1 MAKKKAPQ
9 RLAGAEESCI
19 SPEQEAI
26 IQWFRTVKF
35 RKNLLGGVDE
45 AAMWKKL
52 EELYALYE
60 AAIRAERTRY
70 NVLLETSP
78 SKPDGFATSPD
89 RGGKTGAAQP
99 EASGTGEPGNVN
111 LAPTKV
117 NSFAK
122 GSPTRATTTTAASG
136 GNREELLG
144 QRPAGHECNTLHE
157 VDAGSR
163 NPDAGERSETER
175 FSPDAGERSETERF
189 SPDAGERSE
198 TERFSPDAGERSE
211 TERFDPQKE
220 AHSDAPAGQ

>member
-9 RLAGAEESCI
+9 RLPGAEESCI

-70 NVLLETSP
+70 NVLLEQQ
-78 SKPDGFATSPD
+78 
-89 RGGKTGAAQP
+89 TGSLPLDTA
-99 EASGTGEPGNVN
+99 EVD
-111 LAPTKV
+111 
-117 NSFAK
+117 SFAK
-122 GSPTRATTTTAASG
+122 GSPTRGAVTAKPVTERFS
-136 GNREELLG
+136 
-144 QRPAGHECNTLHE
+144 P
-157 VDAGSR
+157 DAGSR

-175 FSPDAGERSETERF
+175 FDPGEPAT
-189 SPDAGERSE
+189 P
-198 TERFSPDAGERSE
+198 
-211 TERFDPQKE
+211 KE

>member
-70 NVLLETSP
+70 NVLLEQQ
-78 SKPDGFATSPD
+78 
-89 RGGKTGAAQP
+89 TGSLP
-99 EASGTGEPGNVN
+99 LDTTEGD
-111 LAPTKV
+111 
-117 NSFAK
+117 SFAK
-122 GSPTRATTTTAASG
+122 GSPTRG
-136 GNREELLG
+136 
-144 QRPAGHECNTLHE
+144 
-157 VDAGSR
+157 
-163 NPDAGERSETER
+163 AGERSETER
-175 FSPDAGERSETERF
+175 FNPESDS
-189 SPDAGERSE
+189 S
-198 TERFSPDAGERSE
+198 
-211 TERFDPQKE
+211 DPQKE

>member
-70 NVLLETSP
+70 NVLLEQQ
-78 SKPDGFATSPD
+78 
-89 RGGKTGAAQP
+89 TGSLPLDTA
-99 EASGTGEPGNVN
+99 
-111 LAPTKV
+111 KV
-117 NSFAK
+117 DSFAK
-122 GSPTRATTTTAASG
+122 GSPIRG
-136 GNREELLG
+136 
-144 QRPAGHECNTLHE
+144 
-157 VDAGSR
+157 
-163 NPDAGERSETER
+163 AGERSETER
-175 FSPDAGERSETERF
+175 FSPDAGSRNPDAGTATAVTERF
-189 SPDAGERSE
+189 NPESDGS
-198 TERFSPDAGERSE
+198 
-211 TERFDPQKE
+211 DPQKE

>member
-52 EELYALYE
+52 EELYVLYE

-70 NVLLETSP
+70 NVLLEASP

-89 RGGKTGAAQP
+89 RATTTTAA
-99 EASGTGEPGNVN
+99 SGEPGNVN

-117 NSFAK
+117 DSFAK
-122 GSPTRATTTTAASG
+122 GSPTRGAVTAKPVTERF
-136 GNREELLG
+136 N
-144 QRPAGHECNTLHE
+144 P
-157 VDAGSR
+157 DAGSR
-163 NPDAGERSETER
+163 NPDAGTATAVTER
-175 FSPDAGERSETERF
+175 FNPESDS
-189 SPDAGERSE
+189 S
-198 TERFSPDAGERSE
+198 
-211 TERFDPQKE
+211 DPQKE

>member
-60 AAIRAERTRY
+60 AAIRAERIRY
-70 NVLLETSP
+70 NVLLEQQ
-78 SKPDGFATSPD
+78 
-89 RGGKTGAAQP
+89 TGSLP
-99 EASGTGEPGNVN
+99 LDT
-111 LAPTKV
+111 TKV
-117 NSFAK
+117 DSFAK
-122 GSPTRATTTTAASG
+122 GSPTRG
-136 GNREELLG
+136 
-144 QRPAGHECNTLHE
+144 
-157 VDAGSR
+157 
-163 NPDAGERSETER
+163 AGERSETER
-175 FSPDAGERSETERF
+175 FNPESDS
-189 SPDAGERSE
+189 S
-198 TERFSPDAGERSE
+198 
-211 TERFDPQKE
+211 DPQKE

>member
-9 RLAGAEESCI
+9 RLAGAEETCI

-70 NVLLETSP
+70 NVLLE
-78 SKPDGFATSPD
+78 
-89 RGGKTGAAQP
+89 
-99 EASGTGEPGNVN
+99 ASGTGEPEDVN

-117 NSFAK
+117 DSFAK
-122 GSPTRATTTTAASG
+122 GSPTRGAVTAK
-136 GNREELLG
+136 
-144 QRPAGHECNTLHE
+144 P
-157 VDAGSR
+157 V
-163 NPDAGERSETER
+163 TER
-175 FSPDAGERSETERF
+175 FNPESDS
-189 SPDAGERSE
+189 S
-198 TERFSPDAGERSE
+198 
-211 TERFDPQKE
+211 DPQKE

>member
-9 RLAGAEESCI
+9 RLAGAEETCI

-78 SKPDGFATSPD
+78 SKPDGFATSPS
-89 RGGKTGAAQP
+89 RGALGKTVNFGGSQVYVPGFTGAGCFRLR
-99 EASGTGEPGNVN
+99 STC
-111 LAPTKV
+111 LA
-117 NSFAK
+117 
-122 GSPTRATTTTAASG
+122 SPTRG
-136 GNREELLG
+136 GGKAVRL
-144 QRPAGHECNTLHE
+144 
-157 VDAGSR
+157 
-163 NPDAGERSETER
+163 
-175 FSPDAGERSETERF
+175 
-189 SPDAGERSE
+189 
-198 TERFSPDAGERSE
+198 
-211 TERFDPQKE
+211 
-220 AHSDAPAGQ
+220 

>member
-70 NVLLETSP
+70 NVLLEQQ
-78 SKPDGFATSPD
+78 
-89 RGGKTGAAQP
+89 TGSLP
-99 EASGTGEPGNVN
+99 LDTTEVD
-111 LAPTKV
+111 
-117 NSFAK
+117 SFAK
-122 GSPTRATTTTAASG
+122 GSPTRG
-136 GNREELLG
+136 
-144 QRPAGHECNTLHE
+144 
-157 VDAGSR
+157 
-163 NPDAGERSETER
+163 AGERSETER
-175 FSPDAGERSETERF
+175 FSPESD
-189 SPDAGERSE
+189 SP
-198 TERFSPDAGERSE
+198 
-211 TERFDPQKE
+211 DPQKE

>member
-78 SKPDGFATSPD
+78 SKPDGFATSPS

-117 NSFAK
+117 DSFAK

-144 QRPAGHECNTLHE
+144 QRPAGHECTTLHE

-163 NPDAGERSETER
+163 NPDAGTATAVTER
-175 FSPDAGERSETERF
+175 FNPESDS
-189 SPDAGERSE
+189 S
-198 TERFSPDAGERSE
+198 
-211 TERFDPQKE
+211 DPQKE

>member
-35 RKNLLGGVDE
+35 RKSLLGGVDE

-52 EELYALYE
+52 EELYAMYE

-70 NVLLETSP
+70 NVLLE
-78 SKPDGFATSPD
+78 
-89 RGGKTGAAQP
+89 
-99 EASGTGEPGNVN
+99 ASGTGEPEDVN

-117 NSFAK
+117 DSFAK
-122 GSPTRATTTTAASG
+122 GSPTRGAVTAK
-136 GNREELLG
+136 
-144 QRPAGHECNTLHE
+144 P
-157 VDAGSR
+157 V
-163 NPDAGERSETER
+163 TER
-175 FSPDAGERSETERF
+175 FNPESDS
-189 SPDAGERSE
+189 S
-198 TERFSPDAGERSE
+198 
-211 TERFDPQKE
+211 DPQKE

>member
-70 NVLLETSP
+70 NVLLEQQ
-78 SKPDGFATSPD
+78 
-89 RGGKTGAAQP
+89 TGSLP
-99 EASGTGEPGNVN
+99 LDT
-111 LAPTKV
+111 TKV
-117 NSFAK
+117 DSFAK
-122 GSPTRATTTTAASG
+122 GSPTRGAVTAKPVTERFS
-136 GNREELLG
+136 
-144 QRPAGHECNTLHE
+144 P
-157 VDAGSR
+157 DAGSR
-163 NPDAGERSETER
+163 NPDAVTAKPVTER
-175 FSPDAGERSETERF
+175 FNPESDS
-189 SPDAGERSE
+189 S
-198 TERFSPDAGERSE
+198 
-211 TERFDPQKE
+211 DPQKE

>member
-70 NVLLETSP
+70 NVLLEASP

-89 RGGKTGAAQP
+89 RATTTTAA
-99 EASGTGEPGNVN
+99 SGEPGNVN

-117 NSFAK
+117 DSFAK

-144 QRPAGHECNTLHE
+144 QRPAGRECKTLHE
-157 VDAGSR
+157 ADAGSR
-163 NPDAGERSETER
+163 NPDAGTATAVTER
-175 FSPDAGERSETERF
+175 FNPESDGS
-189 SPDAGERSE
+189 
-198 TERFSPDAGERSE
+198 
-211 TERFDPQKE
+211 DPQKE

>member
-89 RGGKTGAAQP
+89 RATTTTAA
-99 EASGTGEPGNVN
+99 SGEPGNVN

-117 NSFAK
+117 DSFAK

-175 FSPDAGERSETERF
+175 FNPESDS
-189 SPDAGERSE
+189 S
-198 TERFSPDAGERSE
+198 
-211 TERFDPQKE
+211 DPQKE

>member
-70 NVLLETSP
+70 NVLLEQQ
-78 SKPDGFATSPD
+78 
-89 RGGKTGAAQP
+89 TGSLP
-99 EASGTGEPGNVN
+99 LDTTEVD
-111 LAPTKV
+111 
-117 NSFAK
+117 SFAK
-122 GSPTRATTTTAASG
+122 GSPTRG
-136 GNREELLG
+136 
-144 QRPAGHECNTLHE
+144 
-157 VDAGSR
+157 
-163 NPDAGERSETER
+163 AGERSETER
-175 FSPDAGERSETERF
+175 FSPDAGSRNPDAVTAKPVTERF
-189 SPDAGERSE
+189 NPESDS
-198 TERFSPDAGERSE
+198 S
-211 TERFDPQKE
+211 DPQKE

>member
-9 RLAGAEESCI
+9 RLAGAEETCI

-111 LAPTKV
+111 LAPAEV
-117 NSFAK
+117 DSFAK

-144 QRPAGHECNTLHE
+144 QRPAGRECKTLHE
-157 VDAGSR
+157 ADAGSR
-163 NPDAGERSETER
+163 NPDAGTATAVTER
-175 FSPDAGERSETERF
+175 FNPESDS
-189 SPDAGERSE
+189 S
-198 TERFSPDAGERSE
+198 
-211 TERFDPQKE
+211 DPQKE

>member
-35 RKNLLGGVDE
+35 RKKLLGGVDE

-70 NVLLETSP
+70 NVLLEQQ
-78 SKPDGFATSPD
+78 
-89 RGGKTGAAQP
+89 TGSLP
-99 EASGTGEPGNVN
+99 LDT
-111 LAPTKV
+111 TKV
-117 NSFAK
+117 DSSAK
-122 GSPTRATTTTAASG
+122 GSPTRATTMTAASG

-163 NPDAGERSETER
+163 NPDAVTAK
-175 FSPDAGERSETERF
+175 PV
-189 SPDAGERSE
+189 

-211 TERFDPQKE
+211 TERFDPGEPATPKE

>member
-45 AAMWKKL
+45 TAMWKKL

-70 NVLLETSP
+70 NVLLE
-78 SKPDGFATSPD
+78 
-89 RGGKTGAAQP
+89 
-99 EASGTGEPGNVN
+99 ASGTGEPEDVN

-117 NSFAK
+117 DSFAK
-122 GSPTRATTTTAASG
+122 GSPTRGAVTAK
-136 GNREELLG
+136 
-144 QRPAGHECNTLHE
+144 P
-157 VDAGSR
+157 V
-163 NPDAGERSETER
+163 TER
-175 FSPDAGERSETERF
+175 FNPESDS
-189 SPDAGERSE
+189 S
-198 TERFSPDAGERSE
+198 
-211 TERFDPQKE
+211 DPQKE

>member
-60 AAIRAERTRY
+60 AAICAERTRY
-70 NVLLETSP
+70 NVLLEQQ
-78 SKPDGFATSPD
+78 
-89 RGGKTGAAQP
+89 TGSLP
-99 EASGTGEPGNVN
+99 LDTTEVD
-111 LAPTKV
+111 
-117 NSFAK
+117 SFAK
-122 GSPTRATTTTAASG
+122 GSPTRG
-136 GNREELLG
+136 
-144 QRPAGHECNTLHE
+144 
-157 VDAGSR
+157 
-163 NPDAGERSETER
+163 AGERSETER
-175 FSPDAGERSETERF
+175 FNPESNS
-189 SPDAGERSE
+189 S
-198 TERFSPDAGERSE
+198 
-211 TERFDPQKE
+211 DPQKE

>member
-70 NVLLETSP
+70 NVLLEQQ
-78 SKPDGFATSPD
+78 
-89 RGGKTGAAQP
+89 TGSLPLDA
-99 EASGTGEPGNVN
+99 
-111 LAPTKV
+111 TKV
-117 NSFAK
+117 DSFAK
-122 GSPTRATTTTAASG
+122 GSPTRGAVTAKPVTERF
-136 GNREELLG
+136 N
-144 QRPAGHECNTLHE
+144 P
-157 VDAGSR
+157 DAGSR
-163 NPDAGERSETER
+163 NPDAGTATAVTER
-175 FSPDAGERSETERF
+175 FNPESDS
-189 SPDAGERSE
+189 S
-198 TERFSPDAGERSE
+198 
-211 TERFDPQKE
+211 DPQKE

>member
-70 NVLLETSP
+70 NVLLEQQTGSLPLDTTEVDSFAKGSP
-78 SKPDGFATSPD
+78 TRGAVTATAVTERFSPD
-89 RGGKTGAAQP
+89 AGSRNPDAGERSETERFNPDAGAAQP
-99 EASGTGEPGNVN
+99 EASGTGEPGDVN
-111 LAPTKV
+111 LAPTEV
-117 NSFAK
+117 DSFAK

-144 QRPAGHECNTLHE
+144 QRPAGCECICTKQPLG
-157 VDAGSR
+157 AATRTG
-163 NPDAGERSETER
+163 GIERKR
-175 FSPDAGERSETERF
+175 R
-189 SPDAGERSE
+189 
-198 TERFSPDAGERSE
+198 
-211 TERFDPQKE
+211 
-220 AHSDAPAGQ
+220 

>member
-45 AAMWKKL
+45 ASMWKKL

-70 NVLLETSP
+70 NVLLAEQKGLP
-78 SKPDGFATSPD
+78 LNAEPD
-89 RGGKTGAAQP
+89 
-99 EASGTGEPGNVN
+99 
-111 LAPTKV
+111 
-117 NSFAK
+117 SFAK
-122 GSPTRATTTTAASG
+122 GSPTRGAVTAK
-136 GNREELLG
+136 
-144 QRPAGHECNTLHE
+144 P
-157 VDAGSR
+157 V
-163 NPDAGERSETER
+163 TER
-175 FSPDAGERSETERF
+175 FSPDAVTAKPVTERF
-189 SPDAGERSE
+189 NPESDS
-198 TERFSPDAGERSE
+198 S
-211 TERFDPQKE
+211 DPQKE

>member
-19 SPEQEAI
+19 SPEQLAI
-26 IQWFRTVKF
+26 IQWYKTVKF
-35 RKNLLGGVDE
+35 RKKLLGGVDE

-117 NSFAK
+117 DSFAK

-136 GNREELLG
+136 GN
-144 QRPAGHECNTLHE
+144 
-157 VDAGSR
+157 
-163 NPDAGERSETER
+163 PDAVTAKPVTER
-175 FSPDAGERSETERF
+175 FNPESDS
-189 SPDAGERSE
+189 S
-198 TERFSPDAGERSE
+198 
-211 TERFDPQKE
+211 DPQKE

>member
-35 RKNLLGGVDE
+35 RKKLLGGVDE

-70 NVLLETSP
+70 NVLLEQQ
-78 SKPDGFATSPD
+78 
-89 RGGKTGAAQP
+89 TGSLPLDTA
-99 EASGTGEPGNVN
+99 
-111 LAPTKV
+111 KV
-117 NSFAK
+117 DSFAK
-122 GSPTRATTTTAASG
+122 GSPTRGAVTAKPVTERF
-136 GNREELLG
+136 N
-144 QRPAGHECNTLHE
+144 P
-157 VDAGSR
+157 DAGSR
-163 NPDAGERSETER
+163 NPDAVTAKPVTER
-175 FSPDAGERSETERF
+175 FNPESDS
-189 SPDAGERSE
+189 S
-198 TERFSPDAGERSE
+198 
-211 TERFDPQKE
+211 DPQKE

>member
-70 NVLLETSP
+70 NVLLAEQKGLP
-78 SKPDGFATSPD
+78 LNAEPD
-89 RGGKTGAAQP
+89 
-99 EASGTGEPGNVN
+99 
-111 LAPTKV
+111 
-117 NSFAK
+117 SFAK

-163 NPDAGERSETER
+163 NPNAGERSETER
-175 FSPDAGERSETERF
+175 FNP
-189 SPDAGERSE
+189 
-198 TERFSPDAGERSE
+198 
-211 TERFDPQKE
+211 
-220 AHSDAPAGQ
+220 

>member
-9 RLAGAEESCI
+9 RLPGAEESCI
-19 SPEQEAI
+19 SPEQLAI
-26 IQWFRTVKF
+26 IQWYKTVKF
-35 RKNLLGGVDE
+35 RKKLLGGVDE

-70 NVLLETSP
+70 NVLLEQQIGSLPLEAEPTAMSRPRP
-78 SKPDGFATSPD
+78 SG
-89 RGGKTGAAQP
+89 
-99 EASGTGEPGNVN
+99 
-111 LAPTKV
+111 
-117 NSFAK
+117 
-122 GSPTRATTTTAASG
+122 ATTTTAASG

-157 VDAGSR
+157 ADAGSR

-175 FSPDAGERSETERF
+175 FSPGEPAT
-189 SPDAGERSE
+189 P
-198 TERFSPDAGERSE
+198 
-211 TERFDPQKE
+211 KE

>member
-19 SPEQEAI
+19 SPEQETI

-45 AAMWKKL
+45 VAMWKKL

-70 NVLLETSP
+70 NVLLE
-78 SKPDGFATSPD
+78 
-89 RGGKTGAAQP
+89 
-99 EASGTGEPGNVN
+99 ASGTGEPEDVN

-117 NSFAK
+117 DSFAK
-122 GSPTRATTTTAASG
+122 GSPTRGAVTAK
-136 GNREELLG
+136 
-144 QRPAGHECNTLHE
+144 P
-157 VDAGSR
+157 V
-163 NPDAGERSETER
+163 TER
-175 FSPDAGERSETERF
+175 FNPESDS
-189 SPDAGERSE
+189 S
-198 TERFSPDAGERSE
+198 
-211 TERFDPQKE
+211 DPQKE